1 MSEVEPEEQEP
12 AEEKYNRLSA
22 MVDFKEQFNQAND
35 FTKKELLFS
44 IFEKIVISRE
54 KGKLKKLTIDYTLK

>member
-1 MSEVEPEEQEP
+1 
-12 AEEKYNRLSA
+12 